1 MILRGSRE
9 IEERINQADRLWLF
23 LDYDGTLAEFA
34 PTPEHVHRQPE
45 VVALLTSLAQ
55 HPDVR
60 VAVISG
66 RGLGQIEELVP
77 VPQAILAGTYGVQLR
92 LPGGK
97 RVDRASYDEVRPV
110 LEAIKARWEGLIAD
124 RDGFFLEDKGW
135 ALAIHAKLAA
145 EGEARSVL
153 DAARKMM
160 PGAEEARV
168 SDAFRVLDGHKFL
181 EIGPALAHKGKT
193 VAYLLERHP
202 WRGALPIYV
211 GDDDKDAEAF
221 SVIQARGGIAVRVG
235 EAPCAAPCAGTADAT
250 LPSPAD
256 VRRWL
261 AGLPGQLKA
270 HPAGT

>member
-1 MILRGSRE
+1 MLRGSRE
-9 IEERINQADRLWLF
+9 IEERISRADRLWLF

-34 PTPEHVHRQPE
+34 PTPEHVDQQPE
-45 VVALLTSLAQ
+45 VVSLLTALAQ
-55 HPDVR
+55 HPDMR

-92 LPGGK
+92 LPGGE

-110 LEAIKARWEGLIAD
+110 LEAIKARWEGLVDD
-124 RDGFFLEDKGW
+124 RDSFFLEDKGW

-145 EGEARSVL
+145 DGEARPVL
-153 DAARKMM
+153 AAARGMM
-160 PGAEEARV
+160 LGAEEARI

-202 WRGALPIYV
+202 WDALPIYV
-211 GDDDKDAEAF
+211 GDDDKDEEAF
-221 SVIQARGGIAVRVG
+221 PVIQARGGIAVRV
-235 EAPCAAPCAGTADAT
+235 CAAPFGTAADAT
-250 LPSPAD
+250 LPSPTE

-261 AGLPGQLKA
+261 AGLPTRMKA

>member
-1 MILRGSRE
+1 VILRGSQE
-9 IEERINQADRLWLF
+9 IERRINEADRLWLF

-34 PTPEHVHRQPE
+34 PTPEHVNQQSE
-45 VVALLTSLAQ
+45 VVSLLASLAQ

-66 RGLGQIEELVP
+66 RRLGQIEELVP

-110 LEAIKARWEGLIAD
+110 LEAIKSRWEGLIGD

-145 EGEARSVL
+145 DGEAQTVL
-153 DAARKMM
+153 DAARGMIT
-160 PGAEEARV
+160 AEDGTV

-181 EIGPALAHKGKT
+181 EIGPAVAHKGKT
-193 VAYLLERHP
+193 VEYLLERYP
-202 WRGALPIYV
+202 WPGALPLYV
-211 GDDDKDAEAF
+211 GDDDKDEEAF
-221 SVIQARGGIAVRVG
+221 GVMQARDGIAIRVCDESCETQANGRLGSPEEVRKWL
-235 EAPCAAPCAGTADAT
+235 AT
-250 LPSPAD
+250 LISEP
-256 VRRWL
+256 
-261 AGLPGQLKA
+261 
-270 HPAGT
+270 